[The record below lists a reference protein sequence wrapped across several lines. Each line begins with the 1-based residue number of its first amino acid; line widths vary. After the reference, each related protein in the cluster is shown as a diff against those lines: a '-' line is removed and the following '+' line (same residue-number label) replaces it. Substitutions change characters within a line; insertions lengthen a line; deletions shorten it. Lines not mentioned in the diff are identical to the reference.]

1 MAKKQETKIE
11 VEEPQIEEIVV
22 ETAPVVEQP
31 KTRERVKPKD
41 EWEIKDRIYLLKDG
55 KKPLS
60 RSIKSA
66 NIYYFDEEKGYER
79 ELKYCQNQKTPF
91 VDEMKG
97 DQRLEHIV
105 FRSGS
110 LFVEKEKTTLQKL
123 LSLYHPHRD
132 QIYEEYKPAK
142 LAEDEIDIL
151 EMQVDALTAARNID
165 IDMAEAI
172 MRVEKGYEREIKY
185 CENQRTPFVDEM
197 KGDQRLSHIIFR
209 SGALFVP
216 KNKTVLQK
224 MLSLYH
230 PHKDKIYYEWQP
242 AKKAA
247 DQIEVLNLEVDAL
260 VAARSVEIDMAEA
273 IMRAEVGSK
282 VDTLSSKELRRD
294 LLVFAKKNP
303 KLFLELADDEN
314 VMLRNFGIKAVE
326 DGILRLSSDQRN
338 FLWGSN
344 GRKLMVIP
352 FDEHPYTALA
362 HWFKTDEGM
371 EIYSN
376 IEKRLNQ

>member
-1 MAKKQETKIE
+1 MAKKTKKVEAEESQVQEE
-11 VEEPQIEEIVV
+11 VAV
-22 ETAPVVEQP
+22 ETVPVVEQP
-31 KTRERVKPKD
+31 KVRERKVPSN

-79 ELKYCQNQKTPF
+79 ELKYCQNQKTSF

-97 DQRLEHIV
+97 DQRLEHII

-110 LFVEKEKTTLQKL
+110 LFVEKEKVTLQKL
-123 LSLYHPHRD
+123 LSLYHPHREN
-132 QIYEEYKPAK
+132 IYEEYKPAA
-142 LAEDEIDIL
+142 LAAEEIDIL
-151 EMQVDALTAARNID
+151 EMQVDALTAAKNID

-172 MRVEKGYEREIKY
+172 MRVEKG
-185 CENQRTPFVDEM
+185 
-197 KGDQRLSHIIFR
+197 S
-209 SGALFVP
+209 
-216 KNKTVLQK
+216 
-224 MLSLYH
+224 
-230 PHKDKIYYEWQP
+230 
-242 AKKAA
+242 
-247 DQIEVLNLEVDAL
+247 EV
-260 VAARSVEIDMAEA
+260 
-273 IMRAEVGSK
+273 SK
-282 VDTLSSKELRRD
+282 LSSKELRRD
-294 LLVFAKKNP
+294 LLVFARNNP

-314 VMLRNFGIKAVE
+314 VMLRNFGIRAVE
-326 DGILRLSSDQRN
+326 AGILRLSSDQRN

-376 IEKRLNQ
+376 IEKRLNS